1 MTSAPTSARGYVD
14 DNIYLSGGTGQLID
28 MVMETVPDL
37 FWPTSVRTYARMRHD
52 TQLAAILKAYALPIR
67 RASWAIDGSNC
78 RPEVTAFIADEMG
91 LPIIGQQQQPSGHRR
106 RRFQWHE
113 HLRLSLLD
121 LTFGHMAFERIY
133 DTSGPLTRIANV
145 YERMPQTIYQI
156 HLGKDGSLQGIQ
168 QHFNMVPETPV
179 IEANAL
185 VWYANEREGTN
196 YVGQSLLR
204 PAWAWWLLKHEVAR
218 VHATSIR
225 RFGMGVPQVTAP
237 PGASPQQVAEAQ
249 RLASSIRVG
258 DQTGVGMPQ
267 GFQLALQGLVGS
279 VPDSVAFI
287 EYLDKQMTRS
297 TLTSVLDLADTTH
310 GSRALGE
317 TFLDLFIL
325 ALQSYADAKAQQG
338 TDQLVVPLVDLN
350 WGEDEPCPRIV
361 CGDVGAQHEVTAQT
375 MMALVSSGAISADP
389 ALEEYLRREYKLPD
403 RSIPWVPP
411 AQRGMQGPQ
420 GNQPPELPGNDPTGA
435 DTGNVAA
442 SEVRAAPADQFPRQ
456 PTPHEVA
463 AQTDFAAIQAALA
476 AAVAA
481 LVAAWASITAAWR
494 TQITQQIST
503 AAAANDV
510 TALGSLTLDTAA
522 ARDLLANGMQD
533 FAEKAAVRQM
543 QEAAAQGVSIPIGT
557 VDAQR
562 IDALAQAF
570 VDQLANAFEQA
581 AARAALA
588 AWGDPVPSTEV
599 VARVDQALADLS
611 EKGTAD
617 TLGGPLHVAQ
627 NEGRTATL
635 QADPGT
641 VKAFYAA
648 SEIMDKNTCEPC
660 RTVDGKLFPDLAA
673 AKAAYPFGGFI
684 DCQGRL
690 RCRGVVVTVW
700 SDELDLAA

>member
-1 MTSAPTSARGYVD
+1 MTSAPTAARGYVD
-14 DNIYLSGGTGQLID
+14 DNVYLSGGTGQLID
-28 MVMETVPDL
+28 LVMETVPDL
-37 FWPTSVRTYARMRHD
+37 FWPTSIRTYARMRHD

-67 RASWAIDGSNC
+67 RASWAIDGSDC

-91 LPIIGQQQQPSGHRR
+91 LPILGQDQKPSGHRR
-106 RRFQWHE
+106 RSFQWHQ

-121 LTFGHMAFERIY
+121 LTYGHMAFERIY

-168 QHFNMVPETPV
+168 QHFNMNPEQPV
-179 IEANAL
+179 IESNAL

-196 YVGQSLLR
+196 FVGQSLLR

-237 PGASPQQVAEAQ
+237 PGASPQQVTEAQ

-258 DQTGVGMPQ
+258 DQSGVGLPQ

-279 VPDSVAFI
+279 VPDAVAFI

-297 TLTSVLDLADTTH
+297 TLTSLLDLADTTH

-317 TFLDLFIL
+317 TFMDLFML
-325 ALQSYADAKAQQG
+325 ALQAYADEKAQQA
-338 TDQLVVPLVDLN
+338 TDQFVVPLVDLN
-350 WGEDEPCPRIV
+350 WSEDEACPRIV
-361 CGDVGAQHEVTAQT
+361 CGDVGSQHEVTAQT

-411 AQRGMQGPQ
+411 PLRQGQSAGGTPRDT
-420 GNQPPELPGNDPTGA
+420 LPGNDPTSP
-435 DTGNVAA
+435 DQGNIAA
-442 SEVRAAPADQFPRQ
+442 SEVHAAQADQFPRQ

-463 AQTDFAAIQAALA
+463 AQTDFAAIQAALT

-481 LVAAWASITAAWR
+481 LVAAWAPVTAAWR
-494 TQITQQIST
+494 TQINQQIG
-503 AAAANDV
+503 AAALANDV
-510 TALGSLTLDTAA
+510 TALGSLTLDSSQAA
-522 ARDLLANGMQD
+522 GILANSMQD
-533 FAEKAAVRQM
+533 FAQKAAVRQS
-543 QEAAAQGVSIPIGT
+543 QEAAAQGMNIAPGAIDV
-557 VDAQR
+557 QR
-562 IDALAQAF
+562 IQALAQTFA
-570 VDQLANAFEQA
+570 DQLANGYAQT
-581 AARAALA
+581 AARAALTGWGENVPA
-588 AWGDPVPSTEV
+588 ADVLT
-599 VARVDQALADLS
+599 RVD
-611 EKGTAD
+611 D
-617 TLGGPLHVAQ
+617 TLTALSDRGLTDTLEAALHVAQ
-627 NEGRTATL
+627 NDGRTATL
-635 QADPGT
+635 SNDPGT
-641 VKAFYAA
+641 HHVAYAS
-648 SEIMDKNTCEPC
+648 SEILDKNTCDPC
-660 RTVDGKLFPDLAA
+660 RAVDGKFFPDLAT
-673 AKAAYPFGGFI
+673 AKAAYPLGGYV

-700 SDELDLAA
+700 SGELELAG